1 MLNNETTRPKRKLIL
16 SRETVQRFD
25 PVSHEALHQQSNSA
39 QQSNQTNGE
48 TQCTPARRY
57 LVRRL

>member
-16 SRETVQRFD
+16 SRETVQRLD
-25 PVSHEALHQQSNSA
+25 SVSHEAFHQQSNSA
-39 QQSNQTNGE
+39 QQSKETNGD
-48 TQCTPARRY
+48 TQCVPTGRY